1 MNDADASNQELGRA
15 PKQAGW
21 TPAYQPRWTPASYQP
36 ATPVDGEGCE
46 KALRFTNSLHCV
58 DASCRRELD
67 GTMTTPLTQSHAV
80 SSIVAGW
87 LSKSKVAPAPATAA
101 ADAPTLTS
109 LFAPRPERLGLGAKF
124 VPHSAALNVNEQ
136 QLSKKL
142 KASQQP
148 PTQQK
153 RQVPPQGSKRR
164 EQTSN
169 DSDEDEE
176 SRTSAFRLR
185 KGSSGASRNNVQN
198 QKKRKRPAQ

>member
-1 MNDADASNQELGRA
+1 
-15 PKQAGW
+15 
-21 TPAYQPRWTPASYQP
+21 
-36 ATPVDGEGCE
+36 
-46 KALRFTNSLHCV
+46 
-58 DASCRRELD
+58 
-67 GTMTTPLTQSHAV
+67 MTTPLTQSHAV

-101 ADAPTLTS
+101 ADAPTMTS

-136 QLSKKL
+136 QFSKKL

-185 KGSSGASRNNVQN
+185 KGSIGRAGGTSNNV